1 MNQWGSIEF
10 YDGYIKGLDGRPIYV
25 PTERQCLVYALQS
38 DEAIMMTKAYNL
50 LHERLAKKYKWGEE
64 YGVISWYHDEYTI
77 ECNPEIAEDVKKISE
92 QCIADAGE
100 YYKLSCPHIGNGAIG
115 KNWFDIH

>member
-1 MNQWGSIEF
+1 MNQWGNIEF

-64 YGVISWYHDEYTI
+64 YGIVSWYHKQHCGMKTLWI
-77 ECNPEIAEDVKKISE
+77 AGSPEMDN
-92 QCIADAGE
+92 QQPR
-100 YYKLSCPHIGNGAIG
+100 LG
-115 KNWFDIH
+115 K